1 MATKGYDLDDAPVSG
16 AREKAPRVEELV
28 DLMELGD
35 RYVTVRIASPL
46 FAYGVHWV
54 KTKRKDGSLTSFP
67 VACSAFDSDTG
78 QRDSTKKCPW
88 CEHMSE
94 HPEPKDMNARK
105 GFIGVSF
112 AVDYYVNVISRALQ
126 KKITEP
132 ETPTKEEQKTGFKSK
147 DSDTPTIFRV
157 LRLTAGVIRAI
168 KGLKDLNVREVDG
181 ESQAYA
187 VSHPKY
193 GADIS
198 LKYDKDAAGAA
209 KYPVQ
214 MGAPSI
220 IKKSEKAFLPWDIS
234 NLVTTPSLE
243 VQKSEYAAWAER
255 MGFKKKGKKKEDIE
269 EDDEDTGL
277 DDDEDEDDPKTKKKT
292 PVKAKSKYDE
302 DDEDEDDVPPAKS
315 KKKVVEEDDED
326 DEEEEKPVTK
336 KKPAAKKRVVE
347 EEDEDDDEDDEP
359 VVKKKPAAKAS
370 KKKVVEEDDDEDDS
384 PFKDDEDEDEP
395 KPKAKKPAKKK
406 PDDDE
411 DDDDVYG

>member
-1 MATKGYDLDDAPVSG
+1 MAKGYDLDDAPVSG
-16 AREKAPRVEELV
+16 AREKSPRVEELV

-35 RYVTVRIASPL
+35 RYATVRIASPL
-46 FAYGVHWV
+46 FAYGIHWV

-67 VACSAFDSDTG
+67 VGCSAFDSDTG
-78 QRDSTKKCPW
+78 QRDSTKSCPW
-88 CEHMSE
+88 CDHMSE
-94 HPEPKDMNARK
+94 HPEPKDARERK

-234 NLVTTPSLE
+234 NLVVTPALE
-243 VQKSEYAAWAER
+243 VQKSEYAAWSER
-255 MGFKKKGKKKEDIE
+255 MGFKKKAGKKK
-269 EDDEDTGL
+269 DEI
-277 DDDEDEDDPKTKKKT
+277 DDEDEDSGLDDDDEDTPPAKTKKKT
-292 PVKAKSKYDE
+292 PVKSKYDDEDDEEDDVPPPKSKKKAVEEDDE
-302 DDEDEDDVPPAKS
+302 DDEDEDPKPKKKPTA

-326 DEEEEKPVTK
+326 DEPIVK
-336 KKPAAKKRVVE
+336 KKPAAKKKAVE
-347 EEDEDDDEDDEP
+347 E
-359 VVKKKPAAKAS
+359 
-370 KKKVVEEDDDEDDS
+370 DDEDDS
-384 PFKDDEDEDEP
+384 PFEDDDEEDEP

-406 PDDDE
+406 PADDE

>member
-46 FAYGVHWV
+46 FAYGIHWV

-88 CEHMSE
+88 CDHMSE

-147 DSDTPTIFRV
+147 ESDTPTIFRV

-220 IKKSEKAFLPWDIS
+220 IKKAEKAFLPWDIS
-234 NLVTTPSLE
+234 NLVTTPSLD

-277 DDDEDEDDPKTKKKT
+277 DDDDDEDEPKPKKKT
-292 PVKAKSKYDE
+292 PVKTKSKYDDE
-302 DDEDEDDVPPAKS
+302 DEDEDDVPPAKS
-315 KKKVVEEDDED
+315 KKKVVEDEDEDDED
-326 DEEEEKPVTK
+326 
-336 KKPAAKKRVVE
+336 
-347 EEDEDDDEDDEP
+347 EDKP
-359 VVKKKPAAKAS
+359 VVKKKPAAK
-370 KKKVVEEDDDEDDS
+370 KKVVEEEEEDDDEEPVVKKKPEAKANKKKAVVEDDDEDDS

-406 PDDDE
+406 PADDE

>member
-46 FAYGVHWV
+46 FAYGIHWV

-78 QRDSTKKCPW
+78 QRDSTKSCPW
-88 CEHMSE
+88 CDHMSE

-147 DSDTPTIFRV
+147 ESDTPTIFRV

-277 DDDEDEDDPKTKKKT
+277 DDDDDEDEPKPKKKT
-292 PVKAKSKYDE
+292 PVKAKSKYEDE
-302 DDEDEDDVPPAKS
+302 DEDEDDAPPAKS
-315 KKKVVEEDDED
+315 KKKVVEEE
-326 DEEEEKPVTK
+326 DEE
-336 KKPAAKKRVVE
+336 
-347 EEDEDDDEDDEP
+347 EP
-359 VVKKKPAAKAS
+359 VVKKKPAAK
-370 KKKVVEEDDDEDDS
+370 KKVVEEEEEDDDEEPVVKKKPEAKANKKKAVVEDDDEDDS

-406 PDDDE
+406 PADDE

>member
-46 FAYGVHWV
+46 FAYGIHWV

-88 CEHMSE
+88 CDHMSE

-147 DSDTPTIFRV
+147 ESDTPTIFRV

-255 MGFKKKGKKKEDIE
+255 MGFKKNGKKKEDIE

-277 DDDEDEDDPKTKKKT
+277 DDDDDEDEPKPKKKT
-292 PVKAKSKYDE
+292 PVKAKSKYD
-302 DDEDEDDVPPAKS
+302 DEDEDDAPPAKS
-315 KKKVVEEDDED
+315 KKKFVEEDDED
-326 DEEEEKPVTK
+326 DDEDKPVVK
-336 KKPAAKKRVVE
+336 KKPATKKKAVE
-347 EEDEDDDEDDEP
+347 EEDEEDDDEP
-359 VVKKKPAAKAS
+359 VVKKKPEAKAN
-370 KKKVVEEDDDEDDS
+370 KKKAVVEDDDEDDS

-406 PDDDE
+406 PADDE

>member
-46 FAYGVHWV
+46 FAYGIHWV

-67 VACSAFDSDTG
+67 IACSAFDSDTG

-88 CEHMSE
+88 CDHMSE

-147 DSDTPTIFRV
+147 ESDTPTIFRV

-277 DDDEDEDDPKTKKKT
+277 DADDDDDEDEPKPKKKT
-292 PVKAKSKYDE
+292 PVKAKSKYDDE
-302 DDEDEDDVPPAKS
+302 DEDEDDAPPAKS

-326 DEEEEKPVTK
+326 D
-336 KKPAAKKRVVE
+336 
-347 EEDEDDDEDDEP
+347 DEDKP
-359 VVKKKPAAKAS
+359 VVKKKPAAK
-370 KKKVVEEDDDEDDS
+370 KKVVEEEEEDDAEEPVVKKKPEAMANKKKAVVEDDDEDDS

-406 PDDDE
+406 PADDE

>member
-88 CEHMSE
+88 CDHMSE

-147 DSDTPTIFRV
+147 ESDTPTIFRV

-277 DDDEDEDDPKTKKKT
+277 DDDDDEDEPKPKKKT
-292 PVKAKSKYDE
+292 PVKAKSKYDDE
-302 DDEDEDDVPPAKS
+302 DEDEDDAPLAKS

-326 DEEEEKPVTK
+326 DEDEDKPVAK
-336 KKPAAKKRVVE
+336 KKPAAKKKVVE
-347 EEDEDDDEDDEP
+347 EEEEDDDEEP
-359 VVKKKPAAKAS
+359 VVKKKPEAKAN
-370 KKKVVEEDDDEDDS
+370 KKKAVVEDDDEDDS

-406 PDDDE
+406 PADDE

>member
-28 DLMELGD
+28 DLMELRD
-35 RYVTVRIASPL
+35 RYAAVRIASPL
-46 FAYGVHWV
+46 FAYGIHWV

-88 CEHMSE
+88 CDHMSE

-147 DSDTPTIFRV
+147 ESDTPTIFRV

-220 IKKSEKAFLPWDIS
+220 IKKSEKAFLLWDIS

-277 DDDEDEDDPKTKKKT
+277 DDDDDEDEPKPKKKT
-292 PVKAKSKYDE
+292 PVKAKSKYDDE
-302 DDEDEDDVPPAKS
+302 DEDEDDVPPAKS

-326 DEEEEKPVTK
+326 DEDEDKPVAK
-336 KKPAAKKRVVE
+336 KKPAAKTKVVE
-347 EEDEDDDEDDEP
+347 EDEEDDDEEP
-359 VVKKKPAAKAS
+359 VVKKKPEAKAN
-370 KKKVVEEDDDEDDS
+370 KKKAVVEDDDEDDS

-406 PDDDE
+406 PADDE

>member
-35 RYVTVRIASPL
+35 RYATVRIASPL
-46 FAYGVHWV
+46 FAYGIHWV

-67 VACSAFDSDTG
+67 IACSAFDSDTG

-88 CEHMSE
+88 CDHMSE

-147 DSDTPTIFRV
+147 ESDTPTIFRV

-269 EDDEDTGL
+269 EDDEDVGL
-277 DDDEDEDDPKTKKKT
+277 D
-292 PVKAKSKYDE
+292 DE
-302 DDEDEDDVPPAKS
+302 DDEDEPKPKKKTAVKTKSKYDDEDEDEDDAPPAKS

-326 DEEEEKPVTK
+326 DDEDKPVAK
-336 KKPAAKKRVVE
+336 KKPAAKKKVVE
-347 EEDEDDDEDDEP
+347 EEEEDDDEEP
-359 VVKKKPAAKAS
+359 VVKKKPEAKAN
-370 KKKVVEEDDDEDDS
+370 KKKAVVEDDDEDDS

-406 PDDDE
+406 PADDE

>member
-46 FAYGVHWV
+46 FAYGIHWV

-88 CEHMSE
+88 CDHMSE

-147 DSDTPTIFRV
+147 ESDTPTIFRV

-255 MGFKKKGKKKEDIE
+255 MGFKKNGKKKEDIE

-277 DDDEDEDDPKTKKKT
+277 DDDDDEDEPKPKKKT
-292 PVKAKSKYDE
+292 PVKAKSKYDDE
-302 DDEDEDDVPPAKS
+302 DEPKPKKKTPVKAKSKYDDEDEDEDDAPPAKS
-315 KKKVVEEDDED
+315 KKKVV
-326 DEEEEKPVTK
+326 
-336 KKPAAKKRVVE
+336 
-347 EEDEDDDEDDEP
+347 
-359 VVKKKPAAKAS
+359 
-370 KKKVVEEDDDEDDS
+370 EDDDEDDS

-406 PDDDE
+406 PADDE